1 MPLVSVDCINGD
13 PPLGEMLLTTE
24 PGIITG
30 AVLPPLFWVFC
41 AAAAELKIP
50 ELTNPAEIEFPL
62 QFRDLLSIS
71 YPLYWRLLPL
81 AVMTSEA
88 FELNPEDFLDL
99 DSYGSKLRSLM
110 DWSNVLP
117 EWINKNKK
125 IIYISNSFTYKNKKN
140 NKIK

>member
-1 MPLVSVDCINGD
+1 MPLVSVDCIKGD

-41 AAAAELKIP
+41 AVAAAELKIP

-117 EWINKNKK
+117 EWTNKNKK
-125 IIYISNSFTYKNKKN
+125 NYLHI
-140 NKIK
+140 

>member
-1 MPLVSVDCINGD
+1 MPLVSVDCIKGD

-125 IIYISNSFTYKNKKN
+125 IIYISNSFIYKKKYLN
-140 NKIK
+140 